1 MAIPVAAIIS
11 GISTLSNMN
20 KNKAQIE
27 PVALLPKQ
35 GGLQQP
41 LQPPQSQQM
50 GIGSLMGGVQ
60 GGTNVMG
67 ALDRR
72 KELVKENPRET
83 LKTGLDA
90 LETMPDLNPDEKN
103 MYLQK
108 IYEAY
113 QKAQN
118 MG

>member
-11 GISTLSNMN
+11 GLSTMSNMN
-20 KNKAQIE
+20 KNKPQIE

-35 GGLQQP
+35 GGMQQP

-50 GIGSLMGGVQ
+50 GIGSLVGGMQ
-60 GGTNVMG
+60 GGMDVMG

-72 KELVKENPRET
+72 KENIQQDPKLT
-83 LKTGLDA
+83 LKTGLEA
-90 LETMPDLNPDEKN
+90 LETIPDLKPDEKN
-103 MYLQK
+103 MYMQK

-113 QKAQN
+113 QKSQN